1 MDFRLVAD
9 LFSGSFQ
16 SNLVVL
22 NFFRLSIPDQVAYSE
37 KTIEV
42 KNLIDVGPS
51 VKKVITVG
59 KGFICRVCCG

>member
-1 MDFRLVAD
+1 M
-9 LFSGSFQ
+9 
-16 SNLVVL
+16 
-22 NFFRLSIPDQVAYSE
+22 PDQVAYSE

-59 KGFICRVCCG
+59 KGFSYRACCGQ

>member
-1 MDFRLVAD
+1 M
-9 LFSGSFQ
+9 
-16 SNLVVL
+16 VL

-59 KGFICRVCCG
+59 KGFSCRACCGQ